1 MQWRIIKMSLVSNNK
16 LENNKYE
23 MTFEINAEDFEKAV
37 NAAFLRAKNSI
48 SVPGFRKGKAPR
60 KMVEKLYGENA
71 FYEDAVNYAVPE
83 EIEKAAEENGLVLV
97 TRPEITV
104 DAVSKDEGVKFK
116 AVIITKPE
124 VSISDYLGIE
134 VKKPDNTVT
143 DDDIDNEL
151 NTLRNRNARL
161 VSVDDRAAQ
170 SGDIAVLDFEGFKG
184 DVAFE
189 GGKAENYELELGS
202 GQFIPGFEDQVIGHK
217 VDEEFDINVTFPE
230 TYHVDDLKGQ
240 PVVFKIKLHEIKVK
254 ELPEVDDE
262 FIKDTTE
269 FESLDEYKNDLKTK
283 LADRKAK
290 QADEEVE
297 SAVLDAVI
305 SKLEAD
311 IPEVMYEN
319 KINEL
324 VSDFGYRVKAQ
335 GMDLDI
341 YLQYMGMTME
351 GFKEGFKDRATM
363 EVKLRLALEKIAE
376 LENIEVSDEELE
388 EEYKRLAE
396 IYRVSLKEAK
406 KHIPAEGLR
415 MDLKVGKASK
425 LVREKAVIA

>member
-1 MQWRIIKMSLVSNNK
+1 MSLVSNNK

-37 NAAFLRAKNSI
+37 NAAFMRAKNSI

-83 EIEKAAEENGLVLV
+83 EIQKAADENGLVLV
-97 TRPEITV
+97 TSPAITV
-104 DAVSKDEGVKFK
+104 DSVSKDEGVKFK

-161 VSVDDRAAQ
+161 VSIDDRAAQ
-170 SGDIAVLDFEGFKG
+170 SGDIAVLDFEGFKD

-269 FESLDEYKNDLKTK
+269 FESLEEYKNDLKAK

-290 QADEEVE
+290 QAEEEVE
-297 SAVLDAVI
+297 SAVLEGVI

-311 IPEVMYEN
+311 IPEVMFEN

-376 LENIEVSDEELE
+376 LENIEVTDEELE
-388 EEYKRLAE
+388 NEYKRLSE
-396 IYRVSLKEAK
+396 LYRVSIKEAK
-406 KHIPAEGLR
+406 KHIPAESLR
-415 MDLKVGKASK
+415 MDLKVSKASD

>member
-1 MQWRIIKMSLVSNNK
+1 MSLVSNNK

-37 NAAFLRAKNSI
+37 NAAFMRAKNSI